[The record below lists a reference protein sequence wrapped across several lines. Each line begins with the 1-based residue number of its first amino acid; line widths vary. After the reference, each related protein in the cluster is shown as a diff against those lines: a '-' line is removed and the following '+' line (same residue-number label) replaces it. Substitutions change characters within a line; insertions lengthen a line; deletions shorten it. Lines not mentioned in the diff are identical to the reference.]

1 MTTTLRTPPTPSS
14 PSSPSTD
21 AEAPGRTGTRSAWAL
36 VARRE
41 VVVKLTDRSFVI
53 GTVVT
58 LVLIAGFMGWQ
69 AWDSGRTST
78 YTVAATASDRP
89 MADRLAK
96 DARGVDDT
104 VAVEVDDVAD
114 AGAARALLTEGDADA
129 WLHRDGGTWVLTT
142 DSKEESSLTRV
153 TQEVVRQAAL
163 EQQAS
168 DLGTTAE
175 QLQAGSTVRTSL
187 LTGDAEKAGLASGVA
202 FAFAFLFYIATLT
215 FGITLANSVVE
226 EKQSRIVEIIA
237 TSIPVRQLLVGKIVG
252 NSALAIAQMV
262 LYAGVGMVG
271 LSLTPYSSYVTAVSG
286 PVVWFLVFFVAGFVA
301 LAALWA
307 VAGALASR
315 TEEVQSTA
323 TPMTMLVM
331 AVFFGSLFLDGAAK
345 VVLSYVPP
353 FSAVLMPTRLLEGTA
368 QWWEAVVALAVLLAT
383 AGLVV
388 RVAERLYRRSLLQT
402 GGKLSMRQAWSAP
415 E

>member
-1 MTTTLRTPPTPSS
+1 MTTTLRTPPTP
-14 PSSPSTD
+14 PTPSTAPD
-21 AEAPGRTGTRSAWAL
+21 APARTGTRSAWAL

-41 VVVKLTDRSFVI
+41 VVVKLTDRAFLL
-53 GTVVT
+53 GTVFTV
-58 LVLIAGFMGWQ
+58 VVIAAFMGWQ
-69 AWDSGRTST
+69 AWDSGRTTT
-78 YTVAATASDRP
+78 YTVAATSADRP
-89 MADRLAK
+89 MAERLAK
-96 DARGVDDT
+96 DAGGVDDT

-114 AGAARALLTEGDADA
+114 AAAARTLVTEGDADA
-129 WLHRDGGTWVLTT
+129 WLHRDGGAWVLTT
-142 DSKEESSLTRV
+142 DSEEKDSLTGV

-163 EQQAS
+163 EQQATE
-168 DLGTTAE
+168 LGTTAE
-175 QLQAGSTVRTSL
+175 QLQAGSTVRTTL
-187 LTGDAEKAGLASGVA
+187 LTGDAEKAGLASGIA

-237 TSIPVRQLLVGKIVG
+237 TSIPVRQLLVGKIIG

-262 LYAGVGMVG
+262 LFAAVGLVG
-271 LSLTPYSSYVTAVSG
+271 LSLTPYSSLVTAVSG

-307 VAGALASR
+307 VAGSLASR

-323 TPMTMLVM
+323 TPLTMLVM
-331 AVFFGSLFLDGAAK
+331 AVFFGALFVDGTVK
-345 VVLSYVPP
+345 VVVSYVPP

-368 QWWEAVVALAVLLAT
+368 QWWEALVALALLLAA
-383 AGLVV
+383 AGVVV

>member
-1 MTTTLRTPPTPSS
+1 MSTTLQTPPTG
-14 PSSPSTD
+14 TD
-21 AEAPGRTGTRSAWAL
+21 EREELTGTRSAWML

-41 VVVKLTDRSFVI
+41 VVVKLTDRAFLI
-53 GTVVT
+53 GTAFT

-69 AWDSGRTST
+69 AWDSGRTTT
-78 YTVAATASDRP
+78 YTVAATATDRA
-89 MADRLAK
+89 MADRLVSGAK
-96 DARGVDDT
+96 AVDDT
-104 VAVEVDDVAD
+104 VAVRVEDAAD
-114 AGAARALLTEGDADA
+114 AGAARTLVTEGDADA
-129 WLHRDGGTWVLTT
+129 WLHREGGSWVLTT
-142 DSKEESSLTRV
+142 DSEEEGSLTQV
-153 TQEVVRQAAL
+153 TQEVVRQATL

-168 DLGTTAE
+168 ELGTTAE
-175 QLQAGSTVRTSL
+175 QLQAGSTVRTTL

-237 TSIPVRQLLVGKIVG
+237 TSIPVRQLLVGKILG
-252 NSALAIAQMV
+252 NSVLAIAQMV
-262 LYAGVGMVG
+262 LFAGVGLAG
-271 LSLTPYSSYVTAVSG
+271 LSATPYASLVSAVSG

-323 TPMTMLVM
+323 TPMTMLVL
-331 AVFFGSLFLDGAAK
+331 AVFFGALFVDGGAK
-345 VVLSYVPP
+345 VALSYVPP

-368 QWWEAVVALAVLLAT
+368 QWWEAVVALVLLLAV
-383 AGLVV
+383 AAVVV
-388 RVAERLYRRSLLQT
+388 RVAERLYRRALLQT

>member
-1 MTTTLRTPPTPSS
+1 MTTLQTRPGTRLEDAS
-14 PSSPSTD
+14 P
-21 AEAPGRTGTRSAWAL
+21 ETGTGAAWAL

-41 VVVKLTDRSFVI
+41 LVVKLTDRAFVL
-53 GTVVT
+53 GTLFT
-58 LVLIAGFMGWQ
+58 LLLIAGFVGWQ
-69 AWDSGRTST
+69 VWDSGRTST
-78 YTVAATASDRP
+78 YTVAVTTADRP
-89 MADRLAK
+89 MGDRLAV
-96 DARGVDDT
+96 AASEVDEG
-104 VAVEVDDVAD
+104 VAVTVEPVAD
-114 AGAARALLTEGDADA
+114 AAAARGLVERGDADA
-129 WLHRDGGTWVLTT
+129 WLHAADGGWVLTSDT
-142 DSKEESSLTRV
+142 EEHGALTRV
-153 TQEVVRQAAL
+153 TQDVVRQATL
-163 EQQAS
+163 EDQANR
-168 DLGTTAE
+168 LGTTVAE
-175 QLQAGSTVRTSL
+175 LEAGSGVSTEL
-187 LTGDAEKAGLASGVA
+187 LAGDAEKAGLARGVA

-252 NSALAIAQMV
+252 NSVLAISQMV
-262 LYAGVGMVG
+262 LYAGVGLVG
-271 LSLTPYSSYVTAVSG
+271 LSFTSYSTLVTSVSG

-323 TPMTMLVM
+323 TPLTMLVL
-331 AVFFGSLFLDGAAK
+331 AVFFGSMFLEGTVATVA
-345 VVLSYVPP
+345 SYVPP

-368 QWWEAVVALAVLLAT
+368 AWWEAVVALALLLAAAAAVLT
-383 AGLVV
+383 
-388 RVAERLYRRSLLQT
+388 VAERLYRRALLQT

>member
-1 MTTTLRTPPTPSS
+1 MATTHAPADPTNAGLTEPP
-14 PSSPSTD
+14 
-21 AEAPGRTGTRSAWAL
+21 EARAAHAPWAL

-41 VVVKLTDRSFVI
+41 VVVKLTDRAFVL

-58 LVLIAGFMGWQ
+58 LLLIAGFMGWQ
-69 AWDSGRTST
+69 AWASGQTTT
-78 YTVAATASDRP
+78 YTVAATAADRP
-89 MADRLAK
+89 MVERVAAEAGGL
-96 DARGVDDT
+96 DDT
-104 VAVEVDDVAD
+104 VAVEVGDVPDDA
-114 AGAARALLTEGDADA
+114 AARAAVTDGEADA
-129 WLHRDGGTWVLTT
+129 WLHRADDGWVLTT
-142 DSKEESSLTRV
+142 DREEQGSLTDVVR
-153 TQEVVRQAAL
+153 QVVRQAAL

-168 DLGTTAE
+168 GLGTTVE
-175 QLQAGSTVRTSL
+175 RLEAGGAVTTTL
-187 LTGDAEKAGLASGVA
+187 LTGDAERAGLAAGIA

-252 NSALAIAQMV
+252 NSMLAVAQMV
-262 LYAGVGMVG
+262 LFAGVGLLG
-271 LSLTPYSSYVTAVSG
+271 LSLTPYSALVPAVSG

-315 TEEVQSTA
+315 TEEIQSTS
-323 TPMTMLVM
+323 TPLTMLVL
-331 AVFFGSLFLDGAAK
+331 AVFFGSLFLDGTAK
-345 VVLSYVPP
+345 VVVSYLPP

-368 QWWEAVVALAVLLAT
+368 QWWEAVLALGLLLAA
-383 AGLVV
+383 AGGVV
-388 RVAERLYRRSLLQT
+388 TVAERLYRRSLLQT
-402 GGKLSMRQAWSAP
+402 SGKLSVRQAWSAP

>member
-1 MTTTLRTPPTPSS
+1 MTTTLTPPDTTVADEP
-14 PSSPSTD
+14 
-21 AEAPGRTGTRSAWAL
+21 AAGRAAWAL

-41 VVVKLTDRSFVI
+41 VVVKLTDRAFLL
-53 GTVVT
+53 GTVFTV
-58 LVLIAGFMGWQ
+58 VVIAAFMGWQ
-69 AWDSGRTST
+69 AWDAGRTTT
-78 YTVAATASDRP
+78 YSVAATA
-89 MADRLAK
+89 ADRSMAERLAT
-96 DARGVDDT
+96 DATGVDDT
-104 VAVEVDDVAD
+104 VAVEVTDAAD
-114 AGAARALLTEGDADA
+114 PAAARALVREGDADA

-142 DSKEESSLTRV
+142 DSEEEDALTGV
-153 TQEVVRQAAL
+153 TREVVRQAAL

-175 QLQAGSTVRTSL
+175 QLQAGSTVTTSL
-187 LTGDAEKAGLASGVA
+187 LTGDAERAGLASGIA

-237 TSIPVRQLLVGKIVG
+237 TSIPVRQLLVGKIIG

-262 LYAGVGMVG
+262 LFAAVGLVG
-271 LSLTPYSSYVTAVSG
+271 LSLTPYSSFVTAVSG

-323 TPMTMLVM
+323 TPLTMLVM

-345 VVLSYVPP
+345 VVVSYLPP

-368 QWWEAVVALAVLLAT
+368 QWWEALVALALLLVA
-383 AGLVV
+383 AGAVV

>member
-1 MTTTLRTPPTPSS
+1 MTTTLTPPTTEPATEDRGAS
-14 PSSPSTD
+14 
-21 AEAPGRTGTRSAWAL
+21 RSAWAL

-41 VVVKLTDRSFVI
+41 VVVKLTDRAFVI
-53 GTVVT
+53 GTLVT

-69 AWDSGRTST
+69 AWDSGRTTT
-78 YTVAATASDRP
+78 YSVAVASADAS
-89 MADRLAK
+89 MADRLAA
-96 DARGVDDT
+96 DAPGIDDT

-114 AGAARALLTEGDADA
+114 DAAARALVKGGDADA
-129 WLHRDGGTWVLTT
+129 WLHRGDDGWVLTT
-142 DSKEESSLTRV
+142 DSEEKGALTAV
-153 TQEVVRQAAL
+153 TQEVVRQATL

-175 QLQAGSTVRTSL
+175 QLRAGSTVRTTL
-187 LTGDAEKAGLASGVA
+187 LTGDAEKAGLASGIA

-252 NSALAIAQMV
+252 NSVLAITQMV
-262 LYAGVGMVG
+262 LYAAVGVVG
-271 LSLTPYSSYVTAVSG
+271 LSLTPYSSLVPAVSG

-323 TPMTMLVM
+323 TPLTMLVM
-331 AVFFGSLFLDGAAK
+331 AVFFGSLFLGGAPK
-345 VVLSYVPP
+345 VVMSYVPP

-368 QWWEAVVALAVLLAT
+368 QWWEAVVALALLVA
-383 AGLVV
+383 AAASVV

>member
-1 MTTTLRTPPTPSS
+1 MSTTLQTPST
-14 PSSPSTD
+14 PSTPST
-21 AEAPGRTGTRSAWAL
+21 APEAPADGGTRSAWML

-41 VVVKLTDRSFVI
+41 VVVKLTDRAFLL
-53 GTVVT
+53 GTVFT
-58 LVLIAGFMGWQ
+58 LVLISAFMGWQ
-69 AWDSGRTST
+69 AWDAGRTTS
-78 YTVAATASDRP
+78 YTVAATAADRS
-89 MADRLAK
+89 MADRIAK
-96 DARGVDDT
+96 DAGGIDDT
-104 VAVEVDDVAD
+104 VAVEVDEVTD
-114 AGAARALLTEGDADA
+114 ASAARGLVTEGDADA
-129 WLHRDGGTWVLTT
+129 WLHQDGGAWVLTT
-142 DSKEESSLTRV
+142 DSEEEDSLTGV
-153 TQEVVRQAAL
+153 TREVVRQAAL

-168 DLGTTAE
+168 ELGTTAE
-175 QLQAGSTVRTSL
+175 RLQAGSTVRTTL
-187 LTGDAEKAGLASGVA
+187 LTGDAEKAGLASGIA

-237 TSIPVRQLLVGKIVG
+237 TSIPVRQLLIGKVIG

-262 LYAGVGMVG
+262 LFVAVGLVG
-271 LSLTPYSSYVTAVSG
+271 LSLTPYSSLVTAVSG

-301 LAALWA
+301 LATLWA

-323 TPMTMLVM
+323 TPLTMLVM
-331 AVFFGSLFLDGAAK
+331 AVFFGALFVDGTVK
-345 VVLSYVPP
+345 VVLSYLPP

-368 QWWEAVVALAVLLAT
+368 QWWEAVVALALLLA
-383 AGLVV
+383 AAAVVV

>member
-1 MTTTLRTPPTPSS
+1 MSTTLQTPPTDTDVRQEPS
-14 PSSPSTD
+14 
-21 AEAPGRTGTRSAWAL
+21 AARSAWML

-41 VVVKLTDRSFVI
+41 VVVKLTDRAFLL

-69 AWDSGRTST
+69 AWDSGRTTT
-78 YTVAATASDRP
+78 YTVAATATDRA
-89 MADRLAK
+89 MAERLASG
-96 DARGVDDT
+96 AGRIDDT
-104 VAVEVDDVAD
+104 VAVRVDDVAD
-114 AGAARALLTEGDADA
+114 AGAARALVTEGDADA
-129 WLHRDGGTWVLTT
+129 WLHKDGDSWVLTT
-142 DSKEESSLTRV
+142 DSEEEDSLTRV

-175 QLQAGSTVRTSL
+175 QLQAGSTVRTAL
-187 LTGDAEKAGLASGVA
+187 LTGNAEKAGLAAGIA

-252 NSALAIAQMV
+252 NSALAIAQM
-262 LYAGVGMVG
+262 LLFAGVGMAG
-271 LSLTPYSSYVTAVSG
+271 LAFTPYSGLVGAVSA

-307 VAGALASR
+307 VAGSLASR

-323 TPMTMLVM
+323 TPLTMLVM
-331 AVFFGSLFLDGAAK
+331 AVFFGSLFLDGGAK
-345 VVLSYVPP
+345 VVASYVPP

-368 QWWEAVVALAVLLAT
+368 QWWEALVALGILLA
-383 AGLVV
+383 AAVVVV
-388 RVAERLYRRSLLQT
+388 RLAERLYRRALLQT
-402 GGKLSMRQAWSAP
+402 GGKLSMRQAWTAP